1 VRISAHLYNHADEA
15 DALAAKRRSL
25 GVRGR

>member
-15 DALAAKRRSL
+15 DALAAKLRAL
-25 GVRGR
+25 GVTGR